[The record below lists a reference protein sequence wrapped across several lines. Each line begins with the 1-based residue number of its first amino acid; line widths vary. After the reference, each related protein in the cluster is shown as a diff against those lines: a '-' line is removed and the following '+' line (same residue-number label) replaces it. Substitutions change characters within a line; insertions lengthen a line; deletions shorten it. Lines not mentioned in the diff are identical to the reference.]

1 MVGTWFSQVR
11 NGLDIYHDIE
21 ENAKKK
27 NFLKKPEL
35 ALKKKECIEYLIFE
49 RYKRKVCGSS
59 EGVEGMLESCKILS
73 LTE

>member
-1 MVGTWFSQVR
+1 M
-11 NGLDIYHDIE
+11 
-21 ENAKKK
+21 AKKK

>member
-27 NFLKKPEL
+27 NFKKPEL
-35 ALKKKECIEYLIFE
+35 ALKKKSALNI
-49 RYKRKVCGSS
+49 
-59 EGVEGMLESCKILS
+59 
-73 LTE
+73 

>member
-27 NFLKKPEL
+27 FPQE
-35 ALKKKECIEYLIFE
+35 AWTSFKKKKSALNI
-49 RYKRKVCGSS
+49 
-59 EGVEGMLESCKILS
+59 
-73 LTE
+73 